1 MNEHTLLALLGI
13 ASVATTFAGFSGV
26 VAVFG
31 GRALGNWAPVERTRM
46 TNLVI
51 MSLSVCF
58 FSFVPI
64 ALDLLGVSDGTIWVC
79 SSLGLTFFSG
89 SYFVFSVLNTQ
100 ALLHIRRSVVSPW
113 VRIAFMV
120 LLPAITVLQIS
131 NVLGFG
137 FKPGPGPLVT
147 GLLLILA
154 LAGIQFA
161 HLVLI
166 DLRSK
171 GH

>member
-1 MNEHTLLALLGI
+1 MLLTLLGI
-13 ASVATTFAGFSGV
+13 ASVAATFAGFSGV

-31 GRALGNWAPVERTRM
+31 GRALRDWGPIERTRM
-46 TNLVI
+46 TNLLI

-58 FSFVPI
+58 YSFVPI

-79 SSLGLTFFSG
+79 SSVGLTFFSG
-89 SYFVFSVLNTQ
+89 SYFVFSFLNTQ
-100 ALLHIRRSVVSPW
+100 ELLHNRKSMVSLW

-120 LLPAITVLQIS
+120 LLPAITVLQIW
-131 NVLGFG
+131 NALGFG
-137 FKPGPGPLVT
+137 FKPGPGPLAT

-161 HLVLI
+161 YLVLI
-166 DLRSK
+166 PVRKRHGD
-171 GH
+171 